1 MDGAARG
8 GREAKAIRS
17 LTCTARHAPERR
29 RTPHIGRNPSRHARP
44 CGKAGSPPRDPRQGR
59 ATIDL
64 WSPSN
69 HPRTPASQQS
79 RSAPHSARSER
90 CSPALAPG
98 SPRPPESES
107 KQYTLSSSLKQERVA
122 SEGSVSHETDEE
134 SPDQLEAYYQ
144 PRFDLW
150 DKDLP
155 VKDRREMFNKD
166 LRRRK
171 LSQSEQ
177 IQKIELERLKYNTFL
192 SIKHDI
198 LKEVKEKKLD
208 ALIAILRKRK
218 FTRIF
223 VCS

>member
-1 MDGAARG
+1 M
-8 GREAKAIRS
+8 
-17 LTCTARHAPERR
+17 
-29 RTPHIGRNPSRHARP
+29 
-44 CGKAGSPPRDPRQGR
+44 
-59 ATIDL
+59 
-64 WSPSN
+64 
-69 HPRTPASQQS
+69 
-79 RSAPHSARSER
+79 
-90 CSPALAPG
+90 
-98 SPRPPESES
+98 
-107 KQYTLSSSLKQERVA
+107 
-122 SEGSVSHETDEE
+122 SHETDEE